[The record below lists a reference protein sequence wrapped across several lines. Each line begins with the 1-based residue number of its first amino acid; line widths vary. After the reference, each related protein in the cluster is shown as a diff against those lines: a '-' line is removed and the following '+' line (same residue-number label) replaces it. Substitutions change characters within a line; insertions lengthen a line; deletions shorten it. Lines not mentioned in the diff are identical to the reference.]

1 MTLGGEG
8 TLGHKI
14 SKAGKKKMSKAKI
27 SCIFKGGMAIKDY
40 DFKEYE
46 ITKFKE
52 SDITWLVIIDDD
64 NAKSYI
70 NLNNVNMFSMYE
82 VKENEKL

>member
-1 MTLGGEG
+1 
-8 TLGHKI
+8 
-14 SKAGKKKMSKAKI
+14 MSKARI
-27 SCIFKGGMAIKDY
+27 TCMFKNSTVIENY

-46 ITKFKE
+46 ITKFKK
-52 SDITWLVIIDDD
+52 SDINWLVIIDDN

>member
-1 MTLGGEG
+1 MN
-8 TLGHKI
+8 KYR
-14 SKAGKKKMSKAKI
+14 I
-27 SCIFKGGMAIKDY
+27 SCIFKGGIEIKYY
-40 DFKEYE
+40 DFKEHE
-46 ITKFKE
+46 ITKFKK

-82 VKENEKL
+82 VKENE

>member
-1 MTLGGEG
+1 MN
-8 TLGHKI
+8 
-14 SKAGKKKMSKAKI
+14 KARV
-27 SCIFKGGMAIKDY
+27 SCMFKGGMAIKDY
-40 DFKEYE
+40 DFKEHE
-46 ITKFKE
+46 IIKFKE

-82 VKENEKL
+82 VKDDEQNNM

>member
-1 MTLGGEG
+1 
-8 TLGHKI
+8 
-14 SKAGKKKMSKAKI
+14 MSKARI
-27 SCIFKGGMAIKDY
+27 SCMFKGGMAIKDY

-46 ITKFKE
+46 IAKFKE

-64 NAKSYI
+64 EAKNYI

-82 VKENEKL
+82 VKENEQ